1 MKNDSVEINVNTKCE
16 VLIKGKSYKSNV
28 QDIYEKDIA
37 ISIPVFKGNYANL
50 LKGEEVEV
58 IYYDEN
64 NVYGFLSKVTGRKN
78 DGISMILIE
87 KPNKIKKVQ
96 RRRFFRL
103 DLSMEVEYK
112 KIENNSSDKK
122 IKEIIDENKDFS
134 VCTMVDLSGGGIRI
148 RTKDD
153 MEENQLYIIKIPLK
167 DEIIHV
173 ACYCVRV
180 VRDSITKSNI
190 CGFSFYDIEDSKRDR
205 IISYL
210 FQLMRELRKK
220 E

>member
-1 MKNDSVEINVNTKCE
+1 MKNNNVEININTKCE
-16 VLIKGKSYKSNV
+16 VLIKGKSYKSNI

-37 ISIPVFKGNYANL
+37 ISIPVFKNNYANL
-50 LKGEEVEV
+50 LKDEEVEV
-58 IYYDEN
+58 IYYDEK
-64 NVYGFLSKVTGRKN
+64 NVYGFQSKVTGRKN

-87 KPNKIKKVQ
+87 KPDKIKKVQ
-96 RRRFFRL
+96 RRRFFRM

-112 KIENNSSDKK
+112 KIEDNLSDNQ
-122 IKEIIDENKDFS
+122 INAIIEENKDFS
-134 VCTMVDLSGGGIRI
+134 ICTMVDLSGGGIRI

-153 MEENQLYIIKIPLK
+153 IDENQLYIIKIPLK
-167 DEIIHV
+167 DEVIYV
-173 ACYCVRV
+173 TCYCVRV
-180 VRDSITKSNI
+180 IRDSIAKSNV